1 MPDATST
8 FGGSMPDVVATQVL
22 IVEDDEPL
30 AAIVARHLV
39 AHGLPTEVARSAEEA
54 ERRLAAGLRPTL
66 VLLDINLP
74 GETGWS
80 LLRGRAYAAAGSPRT
95 VVVSAT
101 RIPTSRLREFG
112 VAGYLPKPF
121 AMETLL
127 ETVRRFA
134 PLEPA
139 DPSATSG
146 SDLVDVEIP

>member
-1 MPDATST
+1 MPDTAA
-8 FGGSMPDVVATQVL
+8 GQVL
-22 IVEDDEPL
+22 IVEDDAPL

-39 AHGLPTEVARSAEEA
+39 AHGLPTEVVPSAEEA
-54 ERRLAAGLRPTL
+54 ERRLDAGLRPTL

-80 LLRGRAYAAAGSPRT
+80 LLRGPAYATAGRPRV

-112 VAGYLPKPF
+112 IAGYLPKPF

-127 ETVRRFA
+127 ETVRRYA
-134 PLEPA
+134 PPGATGAVEASPA
-139 DPSATSG
+139 QRADM
-146 SDLVDVEIP
+146 EIT